1 MKNNHKAPSVFLVGL
16 VLAVLPFTL
25 LAQVEVPV
33 VEAGT
38 SPSGNAAPAGNQN
51 DVLVKMF
58 LQLEALQSEIQN
70 LRGTVEE
77 QSYQIRR
84 MQIEQRD
91 RYLDTDSRLT
101 ELYNEVQA
109 HHSSQGGLV
118 QLPVG
123 GVQTPSVQ
131 SSNETAINSQPN
143 QTQPEATAP
152 NPVASGAGIDVNIV
166 QNEQQ
171 LYRQA
176 LNLLLEDEA
185 YQDAI
190 NLFQQYMDVYADGR
204 YLTNALYWQG
214 AALELVGNYSQAI
227 VVLLRLI
234 NEHPQDP
241 KAPTA
246 LLRLGTVYQEMGD
259 SAQAADNWTRISEL
273 YPDAN
278 SEIEIA
284 NENLR
289 ALNN

>member
-1 MKNNHKAPSVFLVGL
+1 
-16 VLAVLPFTL
+16 
-25 LAQVEVPV
+25 
-33 VEAGT
+33 
-38 SPSGNAAPAGNQN
+38 
-51 DVLVKMF
+51 
-58 LQLEALQSEIQN
+58 
-70 LRGTVEE
+70 
-77 QSYQIRR
+77 
-84 MQIEQRD
+84 MQMEQRD

-101 ELYNEVQA
+101 ELYNEVLA
-109 HHSSQGGLV
+109 YHLGQGVPV

-131 SSNETAINSQPN
+131 SSNETAINSQPI
-143 QTQPEATAP
+143 QTQPQAAAP
-152 NPVASGAGIDVNIV
+152 NPIASGAGFDVNIA

-185 YQDAI
+185 YQNAI

-227 VVLLRLI
+227 VVLQRLI

-246 LLRLGTVYQEMGD
+246 MLRLGTVYQEMGD
-259 SAQAADNWTRISEL
+259 SAQAAANWQRISEL